1 MKNIFLYIM
10 TAIIF
15 LAPYKYMNQDNV
27 NGILILIIA
36 AFSVF
41 TLKKI
46 KVNKT
51 YLISVSILGI
61 VAIVS
66 LIKTSLTID
75 SLQGVAIYISLIILY
90 LIFSYFKDDEEKL
103 LKILTY
109 TIAIGSIFYIVL
121 QGAISKGGILEG
133 RIDGNIGYA
142 NSYALV
148 MIIALYFNRIRER
161 DSLKEILDIVF
172 VLGLLFTGSR
182 NSLLY
187 LAIFL
192 IIDIFIYRRENK
204 KWNFIFVF
212 NMLISTAMYLLIE
225 KLGLAIALVLPIL
238 IIMYNYL
245 INDRYMKIINII
257 TVIAVP
263 ISIIVVIFTNSNLIN
278 RLSSMSINSP
288 EFQLRIGYLED
299 VIRYVSKNPFGGG
312 INTYMYNQGSFQTG
326 FYDVRYVHN
335 AFGQALY
342 DMGWI
347 GLISFILVFIVGLI
361 VILNGS
367 HKRKLYYTV
376 LYLTIYC
383 HSLLDFN
390 FAYMF
395 TIVTIAFIVGVAGKE
410 NIDLELNTKFI
421 CIPVTVIALYISTLS
436 IMNFSAQMLFENGYY
451 KGTISVGNI
460 MKNITV
466 GDNIGAEFQFK
477 GYVGLYSLDNDT
489 ENIEKGIEVI
499 EDRINLKN
507 RQIYICGDLAM
518 AYGELNDADKASYYY
533 EKNLKLQKYNLNVYE
548 NYCNMLKKVGENTG
562 VNYDDKC
569 NEIMRK
575 YNDMQENRSELSK
588 KRFY

>member
-1 MKNIFLYIM
+1 MRNIFLYIM

-27 NGILILIIA
+27 NGILILIVA
-36 AFSVF
+36 TFSVF
-41 TLKKI
+41 ALKKI
-46 KVNKT
+46 KGNKT
-51 YLISVSILGI
+51 YLVSILVLGI
-61 VAIVS
+61 VSVLS
-66 LIKTSLTID
+66 LFRTSLTID

-90 LIFSYFKDDEEKL
+90 LIFSYYKDDEEKL

-109 TIAIGSIFYIVL
+109 TIAVGAVFYIVL

-187 LAIFL
+187 LVIFL
-192 IIDIFIYRRENK
+192 IIDILIYKKESK

-212 NMLISTAMYLLIE
+212 NILISTAMYLLIE

-238 IIMYNYL
+238 IIMYYYL
-245 INDRYMKIINII
+245 INDKYMKIINII

-299 VIRYVSKNPFGGG
+299 VIRYVCKNPFGGG

-347 GLISFILVFIVGLI
+347 GLISFIVVFIVGLI
-361 VILNGS
+361 VILKGS
-367 HKRKLYYTV
+367 HKRKLYYIA

-395 TIVTIAFIVGVAGKE
+395 TILAIALIVGFAGKG
-410 NIDLELNTKFI
+410 NIHVEINTKSIF
-421 CIPVTVIALYISTLS
+421 IPVTVIALYISIIS
-436 IMNFSAQMLFENGYY
+436 IINFSAQMLFENRYY
-451 KGTISVGNI
+451 KATISVGKI
-460 MKNITV
+460 LENITL

-477 GYVGLYSLDNDT
+477 GYVGLYSDSNDT
-489 ENIEKGIEVI
+489 ENIKKGIEVI
-499 EDRINLKN
+499 EDRVNIEN
-507 RQIYICGDLAM
+507 RQLYIYSDLAM

-548 NYCNMLKKVGENTG
+548 NYCNMLKKVGENTN
-562 VNYDDKC
+562 VNYEDKC
-569 NEIMRK
+569 NKIMKR
-575 YNDMQENRSELSK
+575 YNNIQENRSELSK

>member
-46 KVNKT
+46 KGNKT

-187 LAIFL
+187 LVIFL

-238 IIMYNYL
+238 IIIYYYL
-245 INDRYMKIINII
+245 INDKYMKIINII
-257 TVIAVP
+257 TAIAVP

-367 HKRKLYYTV
+367 HKRKLYYIA

>member
-1 MKNIFLYIM
+1 M

-27 NGILILIIA
+27 NGILILIVA
-36 AFSVF
+36 AFAVF
-41 TLKKI
+41 ALKKI
-46 KVNKT
+46 KGNKT
-51 YLISVSILGI
+51 YLISLLILGI
-61 VAIVS
+61 VSILS
-66 LIKTSLTID
+66 LFKTSLTID

-90 LIFSYFKDDEEKL
+90 LVFSYFKDDEEKL

-109 TIAIGSIFYIVL
+109 IIAMGSIFYIVL

-192 IIDIFIYRRENK
+192 IIDILIYKRENK

-238 IIMYNYL
+238 IIIYYYL
-245 INDRYMKIINII
+245 INDKYMKIINII
-257 TVIAVP
+257 TAIAVP

-278 RLSSMSINSP
+278 RLSSMSTNSP

-299 VIRYVSKNPFGGG
+299 VIRYVCENPLGGG

-347 GLISFILVFIVGLI
+347 GLISFIIVFIVGLI
-361 VILNGS
+361 VILKGS
-367 HKRKLYYTV
+367 HKRKLYYTA

-383 HSLLDFN
+383 HSILDFN

-395 TIVTIAFIVGVAGKE
+395 TILVIALIVGIAGKE
-410 NIDLELNTKFI
+410 NIDVELNTKPIF
-421 CIPVTVIALYISTLS
+421 IPVAVIALYISTLS
-436 IMNFSAQMLFENGYY
+436 IMNFSAQMLFENGYF
-451 KGTISVGNI
+451 KGTISVGKI
-460 MKNITV
+460 MESITI

-477 GYVGLYSLDNDT
+477 GYVGLYSEDNDT
-489 ENIEKGIEVI
+489 ENIKKGIEII
-499 EDRINLKN
+499 EERVNLKN

-518 AYGELNDADKASYYY
+518 AYGELNDVDKASYYY
-533 EKNLKLQKYNLNVYE
+533 EKNLKLQRYNLNVYE

-562 VNYDDKC
+562 VNYEDRC
-569 NEIMRK
+569 NKIMKK
-575 YNDMQENRSELSK
+575 YNDIQENRSELSK